1 MRPAINDLLITFAVL
16 QELNALVFYP
26 LLDFA
31 ANMDGDWKQMYSGE
45 AGNWR
50 WVVLA
55 VHASILLG
63 GYLLSR
69 SAWFNR
75 KLNALT
81 GMPAGVNRGMLGG
94 GIFSAP
100 RQSRPQVAGVRPQPA
115 PAPRRLTLVE
125 ERLSEAGKRV
135 ASGWNGTVTP
145 QLRSTPSSSEL
156 LMIWSD
162 GVTGVIRSA
171 ALRAL
176 PDGSGE
182 LWGVLIS
189 SASGQQQLLTRGQVQ
204 RWDALP
210 DENTLTFSLRLGMEQ
225 IARWPIPPVPS
236 DAPNPKTS

>member
-1 MRPAINDLLITFAVL
+1 
-16 QELNALVFYP
+16 

-31 ANMDGDWKQMYSGE
+31 ADMDGDWKQMYSSD

-55 VHASILLG
+55 VHASVLLG

-69 SAWFNR
+69 SGWFNR

-100 RQSRPQVAGVRPQPA
+100 RQSRPQVAGVRSQPA

-135 ASGWNGTVTP
+135 ASGWNGAVTP

-189 SASGQQQLLTRGQVQ
+189 AASGQQQLLTRGQIQ

-225 IARWPIPPVPS
+225 IARWPVPPVPS
-236 DAPNPKTS
+236 DAPNPTTS